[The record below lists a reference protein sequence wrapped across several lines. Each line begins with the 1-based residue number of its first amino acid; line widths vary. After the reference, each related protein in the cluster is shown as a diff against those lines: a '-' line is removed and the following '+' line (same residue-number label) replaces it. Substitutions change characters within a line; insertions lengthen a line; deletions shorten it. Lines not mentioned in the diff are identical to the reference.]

1 MKKQFLV
8 LLFLIPCLL
17 GWQPIRT
24 TYQEILHR
32 DAVSTDDTSVTTD
45 TVDLAGFGF
54 ARVDFD
60 IGGTGTPSWSA
71 TPCCSNDTVWVEGD
85 SETVTEDS
93 WYIIEAGGC
102 KEFAVKL
109 DSKSGTSPTMSVWV
123 TPFNR

>member
-1 MKKQFLV
+1 MKKIF
-8 LLFLIPCLL
+8 LFLLLLTLPCLV
-17 GWQPIRT
+17 GWQTKT

-32 DAVSTDDTSVTTD
+32 DAVSADDTAVTSD
-45 TVDLAGFGF
+45 TVDLAGYGF

-85 SETVTEDS
+85 SETISEDS
-93 WYIIEAGGC
+93 WYIIESGGC